1 MTGQDQLLA
10 IDAGGS
16 LVKAT
21 VFDLGRGGSITRSR
35 SVPLT
40 RPAPGQT
47 ERDARVLW
55 AATVDCIREVL
66 AAIEHGPDRVLAV
79 GFTGHGNG
87 LYLVDA
93 DGLPTRN
100 AVMAADTRAA
110 SAVRKWVAGG
120 LAEELQ
126 AHSWN
131 GLWAGQPGPI
141 LAALTAA
148 EPEVLVGS
156 HAVLSCKDYLRG
168 RLTGVVRTELSDA
181 SAGGLYDNTAWAAA
195 LGRRPLG
202 LSEPAM
208 ATFGLDDVRR
218 LLLTPIESQ
227 ELGAVSANTAG
238 VTGLLAG
245 TPVVAGLVDN
255 AALHHGSGVFDGAE
269 ICVGAGTWSVN
280 QVLIAAGDATMDS
293 VLGAI
298 RPTAANI
305 ALGGLALLC
314 EASPTSASNLDWALS
329 RAITRSSSEDLDAGQ
344 DIYRARL
351 EREGARPHRV
361 DDPMFLPFLDGSR
374 ADAGARGAWVGLSSS
389 TGEDE
394 LLGAV
399 VEGICLEHR
408 RHIER
413 LQAAMPNRLPVRL
426 SGGATKSEVWCQ
438 RFADVLGVP
447 VQISPVSELGSVC
460 AAALAGVGVGVFADV
475 AQGVS
480 TLNPSWRLFEPD
492 PASADLIGARYER
505 YCQVAGILGQLPWGQ

>member
-1 MTGQDQLLA
+1 MTDGVLLA

-16 LVKAT
+16 VVKAT
-21 VFDLGRGGSITRSR
+21 VFDLATGGSRTVSR
-35 SVPLT
+35 SVPLE

-47 ERDARVLW
+47 ERDAELLW
-55 AATVDCIREVL
+55 AATTACIREVL
-66 AAIEHGPDRVLAV
+66 AELGDRSDRVLAV

-93 DGLPTRN
+93 EGRPTRA

-110 SAVRKWVAGG
+110 SAVRRWVADG
-120 LAEELQ
+120 LSEELQ
-126 AHSWN
+126 ARSWN

-141 LAALTAA
+141 LSALAAS
-148 EPEVLVGS
+148 EPGVLEGTD
-156 HAVLSCKDYLRG
+156 AVLSCKDYLRA
-168 RLTGVVRTELSDA
+168 RLTGVVETELSDA
-181 SAGGLYDNTAWAAA
+181 SAGGLYDNTAWASAA
-195 LGRRPLG
+195 GAQELG
-202 LSEPAM
+202 LNEPALD
-208 ATFGLDDVRR
+208 AFGLQGLRR
-218 LLLTPIESQ
+218 LLRTPIASDR
-227 ELGAVSANTAG
+227 LGSVSAHAAEQ
-238 VTGLLAG
+238 TGLPVG

-255 AALHHGSGVFDGAE
+255 AALHHGSGVFDGSE

-280 QVLIAAGDATMDS
+280 QVLVHAGEATMDS

-314 EASPTSASNLDWALS
+314 EASPTSASTFDWALN
-329 RAITRSSSEDLDAGQ
+329 RALTATSAADRARGGDVYG
-344 DIYRARL
+344 ARL
-351 EREGARPHRV
+351 EREGARQQRI

-389 TGEDE
+389 NGEDE

-413 LQAAMPNRLPVRL
+413 LQAALPARLPVRL

-460 AAALAGVGVGVFADV
+460 AAALAGVGVGAFPDV
-475 AQGVS
+475 ETAVRA
-480 TLNPSWRLFEPD
+480 LNPTWRVFEPEPGSRD
-492 PASADLIGARYER
+492 FVAER
-505 YCQVAGILGQLPWGQ
+505 YRRYCEVAAVLDHLPWGE

>member
-1 MTGQDQLLA
+1 MSGDVLLA

-16 LVKAT
+16 VVKAT
-21 VFDLGRGGSITRSR
+21 VFDLGTGASRTASR
-35 SVPLT
+35 SVPLL

-47 ERDARVLW
+47 ERDAEVLW
-55 AATVDCIREVL
+55 AATVGCIRDVL
-66 AAIEHGPDRVLAV
+66 DAIDGGPERVLAV

-93 DGLPTRN
+93 DGVPTRA

-110 SAVRKWVAGG
+110 SAVRRWVAEG

-126 AHSWN
+126 ARSWN

-141 LAALTAA
+141 LAMLVSS
-148 EPEVLVGS
+148 EPTLLDRTY
-156 HAVLSCKDYLRG
+156 AVLSCKDYLRA
-168 RLTGVVRTELSDA
+168 RLTGVVETELSDA
-181 SAGGLYDNTAWAAA
+181 SAGGLYDNTAWATA
-195 LGRRPLG
+195 GGSSPLG
-202 LSEPAM
+202 LNEA
-208 ATFGLDDVRR
+208 ALAAFGLERARR
-218 LLLTPIESQ
+218 LLREPIASDR
-227 ELGAVSANTAG
+227 LDAVAAPAAEQ
-238 VTGLLAG
+238 TGLPVG

-255 AALHHGSGVFDGAE
+255 AALHHGSGVFDGSE
-269 ICVGAGTWSVN
+269 LCVGAGTWSVN
-280 QVLIAAGDATMDS
+280 QVLIDAADATMDS

-314 EASPTSASNLDWALS
+314 EASPTSASTFDWALNRGITATS
-329 RAITRSSSEDLDAGQ
+329 AADRAAGS
-344 DIYRARL
+344 DVYGARL
-351 EREGARPHRV
+351 AREGRRPQRL

-374 ADAGARGAWVGLSSS
+374 EDAGARGAWVGLSSS
-389 TGEDE
+389 NGEDE

-413 LQAAMPNRLPVRL
+413 LQAALPERLPVRL

-460 AAALAGVGVGVFADV
+460 AAALAGVGLGAFPDVKTGVRV
-475 AQGVS
+475 
-480 TLNPSWRLFEPD
+480 LNPAWRVFEPQ
-492 PASADLIGARYER
+492 PGARDFVTER
-505 YCQVAGILGQLPWGQ
+505 YRRYCEVAAVLDHLPWGE

>member
-1 MTGQDQLLA
+1 VTGRELLLA

-21 VFDLGRGGSITRSR
+21 IFDLSRGGSQTRSR

-40 RPAPGQT
+40 RPAPGQN
-47 ERDARVLW
+47 ERDAEVLW
-55 AATVDCIREVL
+55 AATVDCVREVL
-66 AAIEHGPDRVLAV
+66 GAIDGGPERVLAV

-93 DGLPTRN
+93 DGRPTRN

-110 SAVRKWVAGG
+110 SAVRRWVAAG

-126 AHSWN
+126 ARSWN

-141 LAALTAA
+141 LASLAAA
-148 EPEVLVGS
+148 EPEVLERS

-168 RLTGVVRTELSDA
+168 RLTGVVQTELSDA
-181 SAGGLYDNTAWAAA
+181 SAGGLYDNTAWAAS
-195 LGRRPLG
+195 GGGEPLA
-202 LSEPAM
+202 LSEPAV
-208 ATFGLDDVRR
+208 AGFGIGSVRH
-218 LLLTPIESQ
+218 LLLTPIGSQ
-227 ELGAVSANTAG
+227 DLGVVSAAAA
-238 VTGLLAG
+238 VETGLPAG

-280 QVLIAAGDATMDS
+280 QVLVPAGDATMDS

-314 EASPTSASNLDWALS
+314 EASPTSASNFDWALT
-329 RAITRSSSEDLDAGQ
+329 RAVTRTSSQDRDDGQ

-351 EREGARPHRV
+351 EREGARRQRV

-413 LQAAMPNRLPVRL
+413 LQAAMPTRLPVRL

-447 VQISPVSELGSVC
+447 VHISPVSELGSVC
-460 AAALAGVGVGVFADV
+460 AAAQAGVGVGAFPDV
-475 AQGVS
+475 AQGVG

-492 PASADLIGARYER
+492 PATADFVQARYER
-505 YCQVAGILGQLPWGQ
+505 YRQVAGVLGQLPWGE

>member
-1 MTGQDQLLA
+1 MTRQDLLLA

-21 VFDLGRGGSITRSR
+21 IFDLAGGSVTRAR

-47 ERDARVLW
+47 ERDADVLW
-55 AATVDCIREVL
+55 AATTECVREVL
-66 AAIEHGPDRVLAV
+66 AAVDAGAERVLAV

-93 DGLPTRN
+93 DGRPTRN

-110 SAVRKWVAGG
+110 SAVRAWVAAG
-120 LAEELQ
+120 LGEELQ
-126 AHSWN
+126 ARSWN

-141 LAALTAA
+141 LAWLAGA
-148 EPEVLVGS
+148 ETDVLQRS

-168 RLTGVVRTELSDA
+168 RLTGIVATELSDA

-195 LGRRPLG
+195 KGTRPLA
-202 LSEPAM
+202 LSEPAI
-208 ATFGLDDVRR
+208 AGFGLESVRH
-218 LLLTPIESQ
+218 LLLTPIGSHD
-227 ELGAVSANTAG
+227 LGEVSAAAAAE
-238 VTGLLAG
+238 TGLRAG

-280 QVLIAAGDATMDS
+280 QVLVPAAEATMDS

-314 EASPTSASNLDWALS
+314 EASPTSASNFDWALS
-329 RAITRSSSEDLDAGQ
+329 RAITLTSSQDKAAGK
-344 DIYRARL
+344 DIYSARL
-351 EREGARPHRV
+351 EREGRRPQRV

-374 ADAGARGAWVGLSSS
+374 DDAGARGAWVGLSSS

-413 LQAAMPNRLPVRL
+413 LQAAMPTRLPVRL

-438 RFADVLGVP
+438 RFADVLGVE

-460 AAALAGVGVGVFADV
+460 AAAQAGVGVGVFTDV
-475 AQGVS
+475 AQGVG
-480 TLNPSWRLFEPD
+480 TLNPSWRMFEPD
-492 PASADLIGARYER
+492 PDAADFVRARYAR
-505 YCQVAGILGQLPWGQ
+505 YCEVAGVLGQLPWGE

>member
-1 MTGQDQLLA
+1 MTGRDQLLA

-21 VFDLGRGGSITRSR
+21 LFDLERGGSLVRSR
-35 SVPLT
+35 SVPLS

-47 ERDARVLW
+47 ERDAELLW
-55 AATVDCIREVL
+55 AATVECVREVL
-66 AAIEHGPDRVLAV
+66 AAIDRGSERVIAV

-87 LYLVDA
+87 LYLVDRQ
-93 DGLPTRN
+93 GRPTRN

-110 SAVRKWVAGG
+110 STVRRWVAAGVD
-120 LAEELQ
+120 EELQ
-126 AHSWN
+126 ARSWN

-141 LAALTAA
+141 LAALAVA
-148 EPEVLVGS
+148 EPEVLQRS
-156 HAVLSCKDYLRG
+156 YAVLSCKDYLRG
-168 RLTGVVRTELSDA
+168 RLTGSVRTELSDA

-195 LGRRPLG
+195 SGGAPLT
-202 LSEPAM
+202 LSEPAV
-208 ATFGLDDVRR
+208 AAFGLEAARH
-218 LLLTPIESQ
+218 LLLTPIGSH
-227 ELGAVSANTAG
+227 ELGEVSSAAARE
-238 VTGLLAG
+238 TGLTAG
-245 TPVVAGLVDN
+245 TPVIAGLVDN
-255 AALHHGSGVFDGAE
+255 AALHHGSGVFDGSE

-280 QVLIAAGDATMDS
+280 QVLVPAVEATMDS

-314 EASPTSASNLDWALS
+314 EASPTSASNFDWALT
-329 RAITRSSSEDLDAGQ
+329 RALTRTSSEDRAAGQ
-344 DIYRARL
+344 DVYRARL
-351 EREGARPHRV
+351 EREGMRPQRV

-399 VEGICLEHR
+399 IEGICLEHR

-413 LQAAMPNRLPVRL
+413 LQAAMPTRLPVRL
-426 SGGATKSEVWCQ
+426 SGGATKSGVWCQ
-438 RFADVLGVP
+438 RFADVLGVE
-447 VQISPVSELGSVC
+447 VHISPVSELGSVC
-460 AAALAGVGVGVFADV
+460 AAALAGVGVGAFRDV
-475 AQGVS
+475 RQGVG

-492 PASADLIGARYER
+492 PSTAEFVSARYQR
-505 YCQVAGILGQLPWGQ
+505 YCRVAETLGGLPWGT

>member
-1 MTGQDQLLA
+1 MSQADHLLA

-21 VFDLGRGGSITRSR
+21 LFDLVGGGSRTRAR
-35 SVPLT
+35 SVALT
-40 RPAPGQT
+40 RPAPGHN
-47 ERDARVLW
+47 ERDAELLW
-55 AATVDCIREVL
+55 SQTAGCVRDVL
-66 AAIEHGPDRVLAV
+66 ADIDNGASRVLAV

-93 DGLPTRN
+93 DGLPTRD
-100 AVMAADTRAA
+100 AVMASDTRAA
-110 SAVRKWVAGG
+110 AAVRRWVAAG
-120 LAEELQ
+120 LADDLQ
-126 AHSWN
+126 ARSWN

-141 LAALTAA
+141 LASLAESEPQVLERSYAL
-148 EPEVLVGS
+148 V
-156 HAVLSCKDYLRG
+156 SCKDYLRG

-181 SAGGLYDNTAWAAA
+181 SAGALYDNTAWAASGGGPLA
-195 LGRRPLG
+195 LNEPAVEAFG
-202 LSEPAM
+202 LSA
-208 ATFGLDDVRR
+208 VRR
-218 LLLTPIESQ
+218 LLLTPIASQ
-227 ELGAVSANTAG
+227 ELGEVSATAAAE
-238 VTGLLAG
+238 TGLRAG

-269 ICVGAGTWSVN
+269 ICAGAGTWSVN
-280 QVLIAAGDATMDS
+280 QVLIPAGAATMDS

-314 EASPTSASNLDWALS
+314 EASPTSASTFDWALNQAMTGTS
-329 RAITRSSSEDLDAGQ
+329 NADRADGK

-351 EREGARPHRV
+351 EREGVRRQRL

-399 VEGICLEHR
+399 IEGICLEHR

-413 LQAAMPNRLPVRL
+413 LQAAMPRRLPVRL
-426 SGGATKSEVWCQ
+426 SGGATKSPVWCQ
-438 RFADVLGVP
+438 RFADVLGVA
-447 VQISPVSELGSVC
+447 VQVSPVSELGSVC
-460 AAALAGVGVGVFADV
+460 AAALAGVGVGAFADV
-475 AQGVS
+475 PQGV
-480 TLNPSWRLFEPD
+480 TALNPSWRLFEPD
-492 PASADLIGARYER
+492 PAKADFVHARYER
-505 YCQVAGILGQLPWGQ
+505 YCQVAGVLGELPWES

>member
-1 MTGQDQLLA
+1 MRARDQLLA

-16 LVKAT
+16 VAKAT
-21 VFDLGRGGSITRSR
+21 LFDLTGGGSRTCSR

-40 RPAPGQT
+40 RPAPGQN
-47 ERDARVLW
+47 ERDAELLW
-55 AATVDCIREVL
+55 SATVDCVREVL
-66 AAIEHGPDRVLAV
+66 ADLDGGPQRVLAV

-87 LYLVDA
+87 LYLVDSR
-93 DGLPTRN
+93 GLPTRN
-100 AVMAADTRAA
+100 AIMAADTRAA
-110 SAVRKWVAGG
+110 AAVRGWVAAG
-120 LAEELQ
+120 LADELQ
-126 AHSWN
+126 ARSWN

-141 LAALTAA
+141 LAALVDT
-148 EPEVLVGS
+148 EPEVLGRS
-156 HAVLSCKDYLRG
+156 HAVVSCKDYLRG

-181 SAGGLYDNTAWAAA
+181 SAGALYDNTAWAAA
-195 LGRRPLG
+195 GGAAPLG
-202 LSEPAM
+202 LSEPAVE
-208 ATFGLDDVRR
+208 AFGLSAVRH
-218 LLLTPIESQ
+218 LLLTPIGSQ
-227 ELGAVSANTAG
+227 ELGEVSPVAAAQ
-238 VTGLLAG
+238 TGLPVG

-255 AALHHGSGVFDGAE
+255 AALHHGSGVFDGSE
-269 ICVGAGTWSVN
+269 ICAGAGTWSVN
-280 QVLIAAGDATMDS
+280 QVLVAAGDATMDS

-314 EASPTSASNLDWALS
+314 EASPTSASNFDWALT
-329 RAITRSSSEDLDAGQ
+329 RAITATSGRDQAEGR

-351 EREGARPHRV
+351 DREGGRRQRV

-413 LQAAMPNRLPVRL
+413 LQAAMPQRLPVRL

-447 VQISPVSELGSVC
+447 VQVSPVSELGSVC
-460 AAALAGVGVGVFADV
+460 AAALAGVGVGVFPDV
-475 AQGVS
+475 AQGVEQ
-480 TLNPSWRLFEPD
+480 LNPAWRLFEPD
-492 PASADLIGARYER
+492 PASADFVAARYER
-505 YCQVAGILGQLPWGQ
+505 YCQVAGVLGELPWGD

>member
-1 MTGQDQLLA
+1 MSRDLLLA

-16 LVKAT
+16 VVKAT
-21 VFDLGRGGSITRSR
+21 VFDVTTGTSSTASR
-35 SVPLT
+35 SVPLD

-47 ERDARVLW
+47 ERDAEVLW
-55 AATVDCIREVL
+55 EATTACVRELLLRPGIAAE
-66 AAIEHGPDRVLAV
+66 RVLAV

-93 DGLPTRN
+93 QGRPTRA

-110 SAVRKWVAGG
+110 AAVRRWVAAG

-126 AHSWN
+126 SRSWN

-141 LAALTAA
+141 LADLAA
-148 EPEVLVGS
+148 HEPDVLART
-156 HAVLSCKDYLRG
+156 HAVLSCKDYLRA
-168 RLTGVVRTELSDA
+168 RLTGVVATELSDA

-195 LGRRPLG
+195 GGRGELG
-202 LSEPAM
+202 LNEPAI
-208 ATFGLDDVRR
+208 AAFGLDALRR
-218 LLLTPIESQ
+218 LLRAPIASDSQ
-227 ELGAVSANTAG
+227 GEVSAEAAG
-238 VTGLLAG
+238 QTGLVAG

-255 AALHHGSGVFDGAE
+255 AALHHGSGVFDGSE

-280 QVLIAAGDATMDS
+280 QVLVPARDATMDS

-314 EASPTSASNLDWALS
+314 EASPTSASTFDWAIS
-329 RAITRSSSEDLDAGQ
+329 RALTATSAADRAAGR
-344 DIYRARL
+344 DIYSARL
-351 EREGARPHRV
+351 EREGRRHQRR

-374 ADAGARGAWVGLSSS
+374 ADAGARGAWIGLSSS
-389 TGEDE
+389 NGEDE

-399 VEGICLEHR
+399 LEGVCLEHR

-413 LQAAMPNRLPVRL
+413 LQAALPQRLPVRL
-426 SGGATKSEVWCQ
+426 SGGATKSPVWCQ
-438 RFADVLGVP
+438 RFADVLAVP

-460 AAALAGVGVGVFADV
+460 AAALAGVGVGAFADV
-475 AQGVS
+475 ASGVQA
-480 TLNPSWRLFEPD
+480 LNPAWRVFEPD
-492 PASADLIGARYER
+492 PATAGFMAARYER
-505 YCQVAGILGQLPWGQ
+505 YCTVAELLDRLPWEE

>member
-1 MTGQDQLLA
+1 MTKPGHLLA

-16 LVKAT
+16 VVKASL
-21 VFDLGRGGSITRSR
+21 FDLESGGSRTRAR

-40 RPAPGQT
+40 RPAPGRN
-47 ERDARVLW
+47 ERDAELLW
-55 AATVDCIREVL
+55 SATVECIREVL
-66 AAIEHGPDRVLAV
+66 AELDGSGGRVLAV

-110 SAVRKWVAGG
+110 AAVRRWVADGWAG
-120 LAEELQ
+120 QLQ

-141 LAALTAA
+141 LASLAA
-148 EPEVLVGS
+148 EEPEVLRRS

-168 RLTGVVRTELSDA
+168 RLTGVVQTELSDA
-181 SAGGLYDNTAWAAA
+181 SAGALYDNTAWAAA
-195 LGRRPLG
+195 GGAAPLA
-202 LSEPAM
+202 LNEPAV
-208 ATFGLDDVRR
+208 AAFGLESVRR
-218 LLLTPIESQ
+218 LLLTPIGSQ
-227 ELGAVSANTAG
+227 ELGEVSPRAAAE
-238 VTGLLAG
+238 TGLPAG

-280 QVLIAAGDATMDS
+280 QVLVPAGEATMDS
-293 VLGAI
+293 ILGAI
-298 RPTAANI
+298 RPTAASI

-314 EASPTSASNLDWALS
+314 EASPTSASTFDWALT
-329 RAITRSSSEDLDAGQ
+329 RALTRTSSEDGAAGR
-344 DIYRARL
+344 DVYAARL
-351 EREGARPHRV
+351 EREGARRQRI

-413 LQAAMPNRLPVRL
+413 LQAAMPQRLPVRL

-460 AAALAGVGVGVFADV
+460 AAALAGVGVGAFADV
-475 AQGVS
+475 PQGVA
-480 TLNPSWRLFEPD
+480 TLNPRWRLFEPD
-492 PASADLIGARYER
+492 PATADFVEARYQR
-505 YCQVAGILGQLPWGQ
+505 YRQVAGVLGELPWGA